1 MDVCG
6 HLAYCGDC
14 RDDVLKRQVIAKSMN
29 PGKTKNKV
37 LSEKVAKTIQI
48 TCPVCRAQGLDLYLE
63 LYLLDIHTYYIFNI
77 HTPWNPITHSYTMG
91 CLGIVL
97 IEYLWNQQIQYCSA
111 CRVGVG
117 HTAAAG
123 ASCGWRVPRSGC
135 VLHSGLANAAG
146 RHIGHSCPGGGGV
159 GPPPNICSWCM

>member
-1 MDVCG
+1 MGCWFSG
-6 HLAYCGDC
+6 SL
-14 RDDVLKRQVIAKSMN
+14 
-29 PGKTKNKV
+29 
-37 LSEKVAKTIQI
+37 
-48 TCPVCRAQGLDLYLE
+48 LDLFAQLVIGWGS
-63 LYLLDIHTYYIFNI
+63 LRQARWRGLPSGQLDTHILHITYYIFNI

-91 CLGIVL
+91 SLGIVL